1 MHASTHTHLR
11 VRMHACGRVQIRLTI
26 VTSDAESMHRAKRD
40 IYNNAFTDTHGSD
53 RRKKDEGSRGRGDN
67 MWETAFS

>member
-1 MHASTHTHLR
+1 
-11 VRMHACGRVQIRLTI
+11 
-26 VTSDAESMHRAKRD
+26 MHRAKRD